1 MKISKKALK
10 KIVQE
15 ELQAISEWEEE
26 APTAEPGSE
35 EAGHVETTSLSR
47 EDLTD
52 MLIDMA
58 ERQGIIPRGGDF
70 GQLPT
75 EEVLKII
82 GQHYYK
88 GKNQ

>member
-1 MKISKKALK
+1 MKITKKALK
-10 KIVQE
+10 RIIQE

-35 EAGHVETTSLSR
+35 EAEHVETTSLPR

-75 EEVLKII
+75 EEVLEII
-82 GQHYYK
+82 AHHYYK

>member
-1 MKISKKALK
+1 MKISQSALK
-10 KIVQE
+10 KIIQE

-26 APTAEPGSE
+26 EPTDEPE
-35 EAGHVETTSLSR
+35 HVETTSLPR
-47 EDLTD
+47 EDITD

-75 EEVLKII
+75 EEVLEII
-82 GQHYYK
+82 AHHYYK
-88 GKNQ
+88 GKGQ